1 MSTSTPAGPTPAPAN
16 AAAAAPA
23 ASHDGQMLAR
33 IPLFSKLDAAELAS
47 LAALLKDRHVPANQA
62 IFWIGDQGNELYLV
76 ESGRVQ
82 VSYPDEQGKEVV
94 LAVLGEG
101 AFFGDLSL
109 LDGGPR
115 TASIRTI
122 EACHLY
128 TLSRSDFLKY
138 LERFPQAA
146 IDVLSVLGGRQR
158 DILGKLRGVTNANE
172 VIEQKTTPWQRIA
185 DFIAAISANQWF
197 VAFHVVWF
205 GCWIGFNLVK
215 GETGPDPYPFGLL
228 TMIVSL
234 EAIFLSI
241 FVLVSQNR
249 SGEKDRIRAD
259 ADYQVNLK
267 AQHEIMQLHQKLDR
281 LAESVESMRKP

>member
-1 MSTSTPAGPTPAPAN
+1 VSQPPIDVASPAQ
-16 AAAAAPA
+16 
-23 ASHDGQMLAR
+23 HDGQMLAR
-33 IPLFSKLDAAELAS
+33 IPLFAKLDAAELAP
-47 LAALLKDRHVPANQA
+47 LAALLKERRVPANQP
-62 IFWIGDQGNELYLV
+62 IFWVGDKGEELYLI

-115 TASIRTI
+115 TASVRTI

-128 TLSRSDFLKY
+128 TLSRADFLTY
-138 LERFPQAA
+138 LERNPHAA
-146 IDVLSVLGGRQR
+146 IEVLSVLGGRQR
-158 DILGKLRGVTNANE
+158 DILGKLRGITNANE
-172 VIEQKTTPWQRIA
+172 VIEQKTTHWQRIA
-185 DFIAAISANQWF
+185 DFIAAMSANQWF

-205 GCWIGFNLVK
+205 GVWIGWNLIK
-215 GETGPDPYPFGLL
+215 GEAGPDPYPFGLL

-267 AQHEIMQLHQKLDR
+267 AQHEIMQLHQKLDQ
-281 LAESVESMRKP
+281 LSESVQAMRKT

>member
-1 MSTSTPAGPTPAPAN
+1 MSQPTDSPAQ
-16 AAAAAPA
+16 
-23 ASHDGQMLAR
+23 HDGQMLAR
-33 IPLFSKLDAAELAS
+33 IPLFAKLDAAELAS
-47 LAALLKDRHVPANQA
+47 LAALLKDRHVPANQP
-62 IFWIGDQGNELYLV
+62 IFWIGDKGDELYLI

-94 LAVLGEG
+94 LAVLEDG

-122 EACHLY
+122 DPCHLF
-128 TLSRSDFLKY
+128 TLSRADFLQY
-138 LERFPQAA
+138 LTRFPHAA

-158 DILGKLRGVTNANE
+158 DILSKLRGVTNANE
-172 VIEQKTTPWQRIA
+172 VIEQKTTTWQRIA
-185 DFIAAISANQWF
+185 DFIASLSANQWF

-205 GCWIGFNLVK
+205 GIWVIANSPFVLGEK
-215 GETGPDPYPFGLL
+215 GWDPYPYGLL
-228 TMIVSL
+228 TMVVSL

-241 FVLVSQNR
+241 FVLISQNR

-267 AQHEIMQLHQKLDR
+267 AQHEIMQLHQKLDQLSELMSEMKKLNSTPGR
-281 LAESVESMRKP
+281 EP

>member
-1 MSTSTPAGPTPAPAN
+1 M
-16 AAAAAPA
+16 
-23 ASHDGQMLAR
+23 DGSLLSK
-33 IPLFSKLDAAELAS
+33 IPLFSKLDEAELTS
-47 LAALLKDRHVPANQA
+47 LAALLQERRVHENQPV
-62 IFWIGDQGNELYLV
+62 FWIGDRGDELFIIAA
-76 ESGRVQ
+76 GRVQ
-82 VSYPDEQGKEVV
+82 VSYPDESGKEVV
-94 LAVLGEG
+94 LAALHEG

-115 TASIRTI
+115 TATVRTI
-122 EACHLY
+122 DECSFY
-128 TLSRSDFLKY
+128 TLSRADFLTY
-138 LERFPQAA
+138 LQRHPNAA
-146 IDVLSVLGGRQR
+146 IDVLSVLGNRQR
-158 DILGKLRGVTNANE
+158 DMIEKLRGVVNANQM
-172 VIEQKTTPWQRIA
+172 IEQKSTLWQKIA
-185 DFIAAISANQWF
+185 DFIAALSANQWF

-205 GCWIGFNLVK
+205 TTWIGFNLIK

-281 LAESVESMRKP
+281 LTEAVAQRDGAQENGATTVSTTTRS